1 MISTGDLRRGIVIEL
16 EGTQYQ
22 IVEWEHIKV
31 GRGSAQV
38 RLKLRDI
45 RGGHTIEQTF
55 QAGTKFNRIRTE
67 RVTMQ
72 YLYAESELHYFMNAE
87 TYDQQ
92 PLGQEVVGE
101 ALPYLAE
108 NSEVEVLIAGEEPIA
123 IELPAA
129 VELRIAE
136 SEPGLKG
143 DTASGAT
150 KPATLETGLTINVPL
165 FLGPG
170 DVVKVDTRSGVYLER
185 VSSAD

>member
-1 MISTGDLRRGIVIEL
+1 
-16 EGTQYQ
+16 
-22 IVEWEHIKV
+22 
-31 GRGSAQV
+31 
-38 RLKLRDI
+38 
-45 RGGHTIEQTF
+45 
-55 QAGTKFNRIRTE
+55 
-67 RVTMQ
+67 MQ
-72 YLYAESELHYFMNAE
+72 SLYAESELHYFMNAE